1 MKALLYLLFLLH
13 LSTSVAQDWANL
25 EQYKQAN
32 EMIVPQDENIEI
44 VFFGDSIT
52 EGWPNFNAAFFN
64 DNTFVGRGISGQTT
78 SQMLLRFRQDVIS
91 LQPKKI
97 VLLAGINDI
106 AQNTGPIAIEAVMD
120 NIISMAELAKSNGIE
135 MLLCSVLPANFF
147 PWRPEIIPTQKV
159 IKLNELLRSYA
170 NENNLIYVDY
180 YAAMVNQKKGLKSEL
195 GYDTVHPNKA
205 GYAVMEQ
212 ILMNAL
218 NGRQ

>member
-32 EMIVPQDENIEI
+32 EMIVSQDENIEI